1 MPCGGKTISVPPVKK
16 EEILNIP
23 LLFEPRA
30 TWRARPT
37 TVAHTDYD
45 PASRF

>member
-1 MPCGGKTISVPPVKK
+1 MPCGAKTISVPPVKK

-30 TWRARPT
+30 KWRARPT
-37 TVAHTDYD
+37 AVAHTDYD